1 MAETLLLPLVEV
13 VIGKAANALVQSI
26 TRLWGVDDDRRRL
39 ERRLVYLQSLL
50 ADAEVKSET
59 DPAVKAWMKALKTV
73 AYKADDVLDD
83 FQYEALRREAQSSRS
98 MASKVLSYFSSK
110 NRIVLRH
117 KASRDL
123 KGVLDKIEELV
134 TEMKSFGLLEHT
146 EAPQAIY
153 RQTHS
158 ALDETEEVY
167 GRDDDKAL
175 VVNLLLDQRGQKHVQ
190 VLPITVMGGLGKTTL
205 AKMVYNDDRIQK
217 HFELKMWHCVS
228 ENFEATAVVKSV
240 VELATNKRCDLHDAI
255 ELLRVQLQDAIGR
268 KRFLLV
274 LDDVWNENQHR
285 WESDLKPL
293 LCSSIGGS
301 GSVIVVTSR
310 SSNVAS
316 IMGTLPPHKLA
327 CLSADDSWEL
337 FSKKAFI
344 CGVKEQ
350 EELAKIGRR
359 IVNKCKGLPLALKT
373 MGGLMSSKQQVQEWE
388 AIANCNISDTS
399 RGKDE
404 LVWRS
409 FLQDL
414 ILVKGT
420 GRGFPFIDDWK
431 QELNGCKVHDLMHD
445 LARGVANECA
455 AIEDLIH
462 RKISIDDICHLH
474 ISGRHQLN
482 KLTPLLR
489 GTIYL
494 RTLLTPSPSDKDL
507 VEAKLMSSRALC
519 FYRADSI
526 GHRQVLRASH
536 LRYLDLS
543 DSEIVNLPDSLC
555 TLYNLLSLRLNGC
568 WRLQSLP
575 EGLRFMRKLSH
586 IYLQGCHS
594 LKRMTPKLSLLHNL
608 RTLTTFVVDTGNGRG
623 IEELQDLR
631 QLGNRLELY
640 NLQKVKQGSKANL
653 HEKHNL
659 NELQLHWGSFYDS
672 LHEEPTI
679 DETSNQE
686 VVLESLVPHSK
697 LKVLEVSG
705 YGGLSIPRW
714 MRQTHMFQCLRELI
728 MKDCRRCTDLPIV
741 WLSSS
746 LEYLC
751 LWGLESLTTLC
762 KNVNMKPAATNTS
775 LHIFP
780 KLKAM
785 KLAHLPVFERWVE
798 NNAED
803 IDTLVLFPQ
812 LKELTIRNCNKLAT
826 LPDNPFLRDL
836 VVQNYSNRSSDRP
849 SMIMPLRVLSSLVRL
864 HIKFVVVEMMTPP
877 DYQQRQRPL
886 DTMRDLKVGGDDSF
900 MSIFR
905 KSQCRPGLRVCLAF
919 VEELVIYYCSNIV
932 TWPLEELRCLQRL
945 RHLHIMHCNKIG
957 SVSEEKEVLHLPMLI
972 PMLPA
977 SLEGMWI
984 DDCKSLMALPSNLG
998 NLTKLRRLSLS
1009 DCSGLKA
1016 LPDGVVGFSSLEQLR
1031 IYKCPEIKEFPHG
1044 LLQQLP
1050 SLTCL
1055 SIRVSPDLQR
1065 RCREGGEYFDLV
1077 CSIPCFGA
1085 VVTLE

>member
-39 ERRLVYLQSLL
+39 ERRLMYLQSLL

-190 VLPITVMGGLGKTTL
+190 VLPITGMGGLGKTTL

-293 LCSSIGGS
+293 LCSSIG
-301 GSVIVVTSR
+301 
-310 SSNVAS
+310 
-316 IMGTLPPHKLA
+316 
-327 CLSADDSWEL
+327 
-337 FSKKAFI
+337 
-344 CGVKEQ
+344 
-350 EELAKIGRR
+350 
-359 IVNKCKGLPLALKT
+359 
-373 MGGLMSSKQQVQEWE
+373 
-388 AIANCNISDTS
+388 
-399 RGKDE
+399 
-404 LVWRS
+404 
-409 FLQDL
+409 
-414 ILVKGT
+414 
-420 GRGFPFIDDWK
+420 
-431 QELNGCKVHDLMHD
+431 
-445 LARGVANECA
+445 
-455 AIEDLIH
+455 
-462 RKISIDDICHLH
+462 
-474 ISGRHQLN
+474 
-482 KLTPLLR
+482 
-489 GTIYL
+489 
-494 RTLLTPSPSDKDL
+494 
-507 VEAKLMSSRALC
+507 
-519 FYRADSI
+519 
-526 GHRQVLRASH
+526 
-536 LRYLDLS
+536 
-543 DSEIVNLPDSLC
+543 
-555 TLYNLLSLRLNGC
+555 
-568 WRLQSLP
+568 
-575 EGLRFMRKLSH
+575 
-586 IYLQGCHS
+586 
-594 LKRMTPKLSLLHNL
+594 
-608 RTLTTFVVDTGNGRG
+608 
-623 IEELQDLR
+623 
-631 QLGNRLELY
+631 
-640 NLQKVKQGSKANL
+640 
-653 HEKHNL
+653 
-659 NELQLHWGSFYDS
+659 
-672 LHEEPTI
+672 
-679 DETSNQE
+679 
-686 VVLESLVPHSK
+686 
-697 LKVLEVSG
+697 
-705 YGGLSIPRW
+705 
-714 MRQTHMFQCLRELI
+714 
-728 MKDCRRCTDLPIV
+728 
-741 WLSSS
+741 
-746 LEYLC
+746 
-751 LWGLESLTTLC
+751 
-762 KNVNMKPAATNTS
+762 
-775 LHIFP
+775 
-780 KLKAM
+780 
-785 KLAHLPVFERWVE
+785 
-798 NNAED
+798 
-803 IDTLVLFPQ
+803 
-812 LKELTIRNCNKLAT
+812 
-826 LPDNPFLRDL
+826 
-836 VVQNYSNRSSDRP
+836 
-849 SMIMPLRVLSSLVRL
+849 
-864 HIKFVVVEMMTPP
+864 
-877 DYQQRQRPL
+877 
-886 DTMRDLKVGGDDSF
+886 
-900 MSIFR
+900 
-905 KSQCRPGLRVCLAF
+905 
-919 VEELVIYYCSNIV
+919 
-932 TWPLEELRCLQRL
+932 
-945 RHLHIMHCNKIG
+945 
-957 SVSEEKEVLHLPMLI
+957 SVSEEKEVLHLPMLERLRIEKCESMLEI